1 MNINLNDNGFHQ
13 QKRLMI
19 NSISERISI
28 HFSAEGMNIVFML
41 DESIGPVESYQIKK
55 EDETWYIVGSDS
67 LGLFY
72 GIGKFLHTAKWSDV
86 DFVPNPPSGIVS
98 PDCSYRVIYFSVH
111 AYNWFHMAP
120 TEDLEKYLEELLL
133 WGYNGIHLC
142 VPIFNLHSFDEP
154 LFYDAVEKTRSIYAL
169 AKNLGMKCSFGIVPN
184 QGLLSAPH
192 EFDAEPVSR
201 PRPNNGRNLC
211 PSKPGV
217 IEYLKEC
224 WNKMFEPYKDIEMD
238 FFMPWPYDEGG
249 CTCETCSPWGAK
261 AYLDLC
267 ILAYEEAKKLFP
279 KAKFVVSTW
288 LYDQPDD
295 QGEYAGLYKR
305 LKGDMAWVDYIMV
318 DNHADFPKY
327 PLEHEVIKPI
337 INFPEISMWKLFP
350 WGGYGANPLPEHFQE
365 IWDSSK
371 RVLNGGQPYSEGLY
385 EDISKI
391 QFIGYYWDKN
401 RHWKD
406 ILAEYINYEYQGDV
420 CEEVLEMMELI
431 ERNHV
436 LAADNL
442 VPDFEASDRAAEL
455 ALSVDA
461 RLNERAKASWRWR
474 ILYIRAIIDKK
485 RYDDFKENCSGTP
498 EEVYDMRHFGAT
510 YLVNDKEAQDMIRE
524 LRKIYHCV
532 EFNGSNG
539 WTLPTLDGEAHFKR
553 AEPMRKVN
561 KID

>member
-1 MNINLNDNGFHQ
+1 MRINLIDNGFEQ
-13 QKRLMI
+13 QKRLFL
-19 NSISERISI
+19 NSITERIPVE
-28 HFSAEGMNIVFML
+28 FSEEGMKVVL
-41 DESIGPVESYQIKK
+41 SVDETIETVESYQIIQKDS
-55 EDETWYIVGSDS
+55 EWQIVGSDS

-72 GIGKFLHTAKWSDV
+72 GIGKFLHTAKWTDE
-86 DFVPNPPSGIVS
+86 DFVPNPPAGLIS

-154 LFYDAVEKTRSIYAL
+154 LFYDAVEKTRSIYKL
-169 AKNLGMKCSFGIVPN
+169 AKNLGMKRSFGIVPN

-217 IEYLKEC
+217 TEYLVDC
-224 WNKMFEPYKDIEMD
+224 WKKMFEPYKDIEMD
-238 FFMPWPYDEGG
+238 YFMPWPYDEGG
-249 CTCETCSPWGAK
+249 CTCEKCSPWGAK

-267 ILAYEEAKKLFP
+267 ILAYEEAKKIFP
-279 KAKFVVSTW
+279 NAKFVVSTW

-295 QGEYAGLYKR
+295 QGEFDGLYER

-318 DNHADFPKY
+318 DSHSDFPTY
-327 PLEHEVIKPI
+327 PLEHEIIKPI

-365 IWDSSK
+365 IWNSTKPISQ
-371 RVLNGGQPYSEGLY
+371 GGQPYSEGLY

-391 QFIGYYWDKN
+391 QFIGYYWDKE
-401 RHWKD
+401 RHWRD
-406 ILAEYINYEYQGDV
+406 IFKEYAAYEFQEDLSDDIV
-420 CEEVLEMMELI
+420 EMMALI
-431 ERNHV
+431 ERNH
-436 LAADNL
+436 LICADNM
-442 VPDFEASDRAAEL
+442 VPDYGAADRAAEM
-455 ALSVDA
+455 AISVDR
-461 RLNERAKASWRWR
+461 RLNERAKNSWRWR

-485 RYDDFKENCSGTP
+485 RYDDFKENCIGTA
-498 EEVYDMRHFGAT
+498 EEVYDLRRFGAS
-510 YLVNDKEAQDMIRE
+510 YLAYDDEAQELLKE
-524 LRKIYHCV
+524 LRRIYHCV
-532 EFNGSNG
+532 EFNGFNG
-539 WTLPTLDGEAHFKR
+539 WTLPPLNGEAHYRK
-553 AEPMRKVN
+553 AQPMRKII
-561 KID
+561 KR

>member
-1 MNINLNDNGFHQ
+1 MKLCILDNGYKQHANVMLNNIKQ
-13 QKRLMI
+13 RIPVELTEDGAK
-19 NSISERISI
+19 ISLRIDSDLCG
-28 HFSAEGMNIVFML
+28 E
-41 DESIGPVESYQIKK
+41 ESYQIVF
-55 EDETWYIVGSDS
+55 EDSMWKITGSDI
-67 LGLFY
+67 LGLYF
-72 GIGKFLHTAKWSDV
+72 GIGKFLHTAKWNDEM
-86 DFVPNPPSGIVS
+86 FYPNPPQGVIS
-98 PDCSYRVIYFSVH
+98 PDCSYRVMYFSVH
-111 AYNWFHMAP
+111 AYNWYHMAP

-154 LFYDAVEKTRSIYAL
+154 LFYDAIEKTRSIYKL
-169 AKNLGMKCSFGIVPN
+169 AKKFGMKRSFGIVPN

-192 EFDAEPVSR
+192 EFDAEPVSK
-201 PRPNNGRNLC
+201 PRPNNGRSLC

-217 IEYLKEC
+217 VEYLKDC
-224 WNKMFEPYKDIEMD
+224 WFKMFEPYKDIEMD
-238 FFMPWPYDEGG
+238 YFMPWPYDEGG
-249 CTCETCSPWGAK
+249 CTCDKCSPWGAK

-279 KAKFVVSTW
+279 NAKFVVSTW

-295 QGEYAGLYKR
+295 QGEYAGLYER

-318 DNHADFPKY
+318 DNHADFPRY
-327 PLEHEVIKPI
+327 PLEHDVIKPI
-337 INFPEISMWKLFP
+337 INFPEISMWRLYP

-401 RHWKD
+401 RHWRD

-420 CEEVLEMMELI
+420 QDEVLEMMALI

-442 VPDFEASDRAAEL
+442 VPDYEASDRAAEL
-455 ALSVDA
+455 AVSVDQ
-461 RLNERAKASWRWR
+461 RLNERAKTSWRWR

-485 RYDDFKENCSGTP
+485 RYDDFKANCEGTP
-498 EEVYDMRHFGAT
+498 EEVYDLRHFGAS
-510 YLVNDKEAQDMIRE
+510 YLANDEEAQKLIRE
-524 LRKIYHCV
+524 LRKIYYCV

-539 WTLPTLDGEAHFKR
+539 WTLPPLDGEAHFKR
-553 AEPMRKVN
+553 AEPMRKIE
-561 KID
+561 KK